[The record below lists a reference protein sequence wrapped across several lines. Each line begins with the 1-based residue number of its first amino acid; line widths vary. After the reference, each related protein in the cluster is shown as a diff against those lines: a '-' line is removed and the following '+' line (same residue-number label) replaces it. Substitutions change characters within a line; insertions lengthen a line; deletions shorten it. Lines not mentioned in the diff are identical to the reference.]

1 MENHFKSKAIS
12 FRSFNG
18 IIFKALLLV
27 QFKNTLGALPYEQAS
42 DHHSAHTAQRSPGI
56 NPAKLYY
63 FYGVTKSN
71 PFSNE

>member
-27 QFKNTLGALPYEQAS
+27 QFKNTLGALPYE
-42 DHHSAHTAQRSPGI
+42 
-56 NPAKLYY
+56 
-63 FYGVTKSN
+63 
-71 PFSNE
+71 